1 MRPIRSREFVK
12 FINFFSVQN
21 PSPQHQKLV
30 TALVDHFRNNLGL
43 TILSAALPNFTAP
56 VTHGR
61 HEPDIIARDSSG
73 VLHIAEAKANY
84 DDIFSETA
92 KEQFID
98 FSNRIMAGTNMV
110 VPFHIVVYKE
120 DEPNLLTRLNQL
132 GLGALIGIRIK
143 IWTL

>member
-1 MRPIRSREFVK
+1 M
-12 FINFFSVQN
+12 QN

-30 TALVDHFRNNLGL
+30 AALADYFRTKLGF
-43 TILSAALPNFTAP
+43 TILSAVLPNFTAP
-56 VTHGR
+56 VAHGR
-61 HEPDIIARDSSG
+61 HEPDIVARDSGG
-73 VLHIAEAKANY
+73 VLHIAKAKASY
-84 DDIFSETA
+84 EDIFSEIA

-98 FSNRIMAGTNMV
+98 FSNRIMTGTNTI

-132 GLGALIGIRIK
+132 GLGSLVGNRIK

>member
-1 MRPIRSREFVK
+1 M
-12 FINFFSVQN
+12 QN

-30 TALVDHFRNNLGL
+30 AALVDHFRSKLGL
-43 TILSAALPNFTAP
+43 TILSAALPNFNAP
-56 VTHGR
+56 VAHGR

-73 VLHIAEAKANY
+73 VLHLAEAKASY
-84 DDIFSETA
+84 DDIFSEKA

-98 FSNRIMAGTNMV
+98 FSNRTMTGTNTI

-120 DEPNLLTRLNQL
+120 DEPHLLNRLNQL
-132 GLGALIGIRIK
+132 GLGTLVGNRIK

>member
-1 MRPIRSREFVK
+1 M
-12 FINFFSVQN
+12 QN

-30 TALVDHFRNNLGL
+30 AALVDHFRNKFGL
-43 TILSAALPNFTAP
+43 TVLSAALPNFTAP
-56 VTHGR
+56 VAHGR
-61 HEPDIIARDSSG
+61 HEPDIVARDSNG

-84 DDIFSETA
+84 DDIFSEAA

-98 FSNRIMAGTNMV
+98 FSNRIMTGTNTI

-132 GLGALIGIRIK
+132 GLGTLVGNRIK
-143 IWTL
+143 VWTL

>member
-1 MRPIRSREFVK
+1 M
-12 FINFFSVQN
+12 QN
-21 PSPQHQKLV
+21 PSLEHQKLV
-30 TALVDHFRNNLGL
+30 AALVDHFKTKLGFV
-43 TILSAALPNFTAP
+43 ILSAALPNFTAP
-56 VTHGR
+56 VAHGR
-61 HEPDIIARDSSG
+61 HEPDIVARDSSG
-73 VLHIAEAKANY
+73 VLHIAEAKASY

-98 FSNRIMAGTNMV
+98 FSNRIMTGTNIA

-132 GLGALIGIRIK
+132 GLGALVEKRIK